1 MKHISLKA
9 AVLAAVMLVTVLAV
23 SACSFLAPEDVEEIT
38 TQMLDRILIADAD
51 GAYALLDGVERE
63 EFDPVFEK
71 WVLLFDGTDGY
82 AIQAISFNIKSGIV
96 GGVTTKQVTYLLT
109 LNGQDGSYT
118 VTSNISSDVPGKL
131 IGFSISVG

>member
-9 AVLAAVMLVTVLAV
+9 AVLAALMLVTVLAV

-51 GAYALLDGVERE
+51 GM
-63 EFDPVFEK
+63 
-71 WVLLFDGTDGY
+71 DGY
-82 AIQAISFNIKSGIV
+82 AIQAISFNIKSGTV